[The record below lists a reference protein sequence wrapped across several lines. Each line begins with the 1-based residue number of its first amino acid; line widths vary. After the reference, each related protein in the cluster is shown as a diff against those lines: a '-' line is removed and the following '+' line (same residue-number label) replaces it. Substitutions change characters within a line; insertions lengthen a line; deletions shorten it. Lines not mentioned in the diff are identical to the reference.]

1 VAHPFV
7 ARLERFGSVPSTQP
21 IVRGWLDEGT
31 PEVAIAVADE
41 QTAGRGRL
49 DRTWT
54 APSGAALLVS
64 AGFRPLDLPARH
76 AWRLA
81 ATASLAMLDAAE
93 DVAGLRDGTLGLK
106 WPNDIVAD
114 GLDGMLRKVAGVL
127 GEASLDGDR
136 VLAAVVGVGVNADW
150 PLEHFPADLAPSMTS
165 LRELSG
171 GRPIDRDAL
180 LDAWLVRLEP
190 RYQALTLGRFDAGGW
205 SSRQRTTGHTV
216 EVDGPHGRLTAR
228 AMGVDPDTGALLVAG
243 ADGTGTAIDS
253 GDVTRCRVVALPTAL
268 VRDQPAEPR
277 RADRHSG
284 R

>member
-1 VAHPFV
+1 MSGPFV

-21 IVRGWLDEGT
+21 IVRGWLERGT

-49 DRTWT
+49 ERSWV
-54 APSGAALLVS
+54 APPGTALLVS
-64 AGFRPLDLPARH
+64 AGFRPRDLAARH

-114 GLDGMLRKVAGVL
+114 GPDGLLRKVAGVL
-127 GEASLDGDR
+127 GEAALDDER
-136 VLAAVVGVGVNADW
+136 VAIAVIGIGMNADW
-150 PLEHFPADLAPSMTS
+150 AADRFPSELASSMTS

-180 LDAWLVRLEP
+180 LDAWLARLEP
-190 RYQALTLGRFDAGGW
+190 RYEALGGGRFDAGGW
-205 SSRQRTTGHTV
+205 SSRQRTTGHPV
-216 EVDGPHGRLTAR
+216 EVDGVAGRIVAD
-228 AMGVDPDTGALLVAG
+228 AVGVDPETGALLVAG
-243 ADGTGTAIDS
+243 ASGATEAIGS
-253 GDVTRCRVVALPTAL
+253 GDVTRCRVVALPT
-268 VRDQPAEPR
+268 PAR
-277 RADRHSG
+277 RRPLPSARP
-284 R
+284 